1 MFYWILLALAII
13 AEITGTLSMK
23 WASVSGGHTGFILM
37 LAMIA
42 LSYIFLAFAVKKIAL
57 GVAYALW
64 EGIGIL
70 LITLFSVLLFDE
82 SLSLLKIAGLTT
94 LVIGIVLIKSGTQKK
109 RLPSRRWPMQQ
120 FEWIHAARLAI
131 AIVLEI
137 IANVFLKFS
146 DGFRRKIYGIL
157 SLAAV
162 LGAFS
167 ALSQAVKGIDLS
179 VAYALWGGF
188 GIAATIAAGWVL
200 FGQRLNNKGWA
211 GVILLVAGMVLIKL
225 A

>member
-1 MFYWILLALAII
+1 
-13 AEITGTLSMK
+13 MK

-120 FEWIHAARLAI
+120 FEWIHAAWLAI